1 MMKTPLK
8 HSLTFTRSWQI
19 DYFMKKILFNL
30 QKISLLLITV
40 LFFSCENPS
49 EIGFDFDG
57 NADATSVYTDTLS
70 LDISTILAD
79 STVNGK
85 SNFILA
91 GIVNDPVLGSIKA
104 SAFFQPSLVTYTTA
118 SGTATLDTFSVKAN
132 PIADSLRLRIVNSGL
147 IYGDTVSR
155 SFFNI
160 YRLKSSMNY
169 TKNYNGNE
177 SVEYEGGSL
186 ARFGIN
192 SKSFVSDSNT
202 SIAVFIDLPKNI
214 AQEILSIAP
223 TTGADNAK
231 FTAALKGFAIVPES
245 SNKAVYSFIT
255 GPLSA
260 ATSTLIANW
269 HHQGDTTKYNY
280 AFDIN
285 GPRHTFYEFNRGGSA
300 LAELTKPK
308 NEISSKL
315 SSGMSYVQGGSGIS
329 TKISFGNLKKL
340 GANIKVSKAQLEFS
354 LKPESVNPLFPRVF
368 NFVLGEVGTNNQQT
382 RNSTNQLT
390 YLTPIG
396 NDLSGVVYSL
406 VDSTNT
412 VTLDITNY
420 LQKITNK
427 TTTSNGLMILPA
439 VITTTGNGLLA
450 NDNLRRA
457 VFTKPKLKIY
467 YTKY

>member
-8 HSLTFTRSWQI
+8 HFLTFTRSWQI
-19 DYFMKKILFNL
+19 DYFMKKILIDL
-30 QKISLLLITV
+30 QKVSLLLITV

-57 NADATSVYTDTLS
+57 NADAISAYSDTLS

-79 STVNGK
+79 SAVNGK
-85 SNFILA
+85 SNYILA
-91 GIVNDPVLGSIKA
+91 GMVNDPVFGTIKA
-104 SAFFQPSLVTYTTA
+104 SAYFQPSLVTYATSSGTTA
-118 SGTATLDTFSVKAN
+118 LDTFSVKAN

-147 IYGDTVSR
+147 IYGDTITR
-155 SFFNI
+155 SFYNI
-160 YRLKSSMNY
+160 YRLKSPMNY
-169 TKNYNGNE
+169 SKNYNGDE
-177 SVEYEGGSL
+177 SIDYEGASL

-202 SIAVFIDLPKNI
+202 SIAVFIDLPKSI
-214 AQEILSIAP
+214 AQEILNAAP
-223 TTGADNAK
+223 STGSDNSK
-231 FTAALKGFAIVPES
+231 FSSAIKGFAIVPEGT
-245 SNKAVYSFIT
+245 NKAVYSFIT

-269 HHQGDTTKYNY
+269 HYQGDTTKYNY
-280 AFDIN
+280 AFDLN
-285 GPRHTFYEFNRGGSA
+285 GPRHSYISFDRSTSA
-300 LAELTKPK
+300 LSQLSKAK
-308 NEISSKL
+308 NELSAKL
-315 SSGMSYVQGGSGIS
+315 TNNTSYVQGGSGIS
-329 TKISFGNLKKL
+329 TKINFNNLKNL
-340 GANIKVSKAQLEFS
+340 GSNIRVSKAILEFS
-354 LKPESVNPLFPRVF
+354 LKAESVNRLHPKIF
-368 NFVLGEVGTNNQQT
+368 NFVLAEVGSRNQQT
-382 RNSTNQLT
+382 RNSSNALT

-396 NDLSGVVYSL
+396 NDLSGVIYSL

-412 VTLDITNY
+412 VNLDITNY

-427 TTTSNGLMILPA
+427 TVNSNGLMIMPA
-439 VITTTGNGLLA
+439 VVTTSGNGLLA